1 MTVPKSPPTAHSDDE
16 LLRLMRAGDESA
28 FLALYR
34 RWQGGIYRFAL
45 RMSGSEALAE
55 DVTQEVFMA
64 LMRDCSRFD
73 AARGSL
79 GSYLY
84 GVARNQVL
92 RRLERDRPYLP
103 LDVDGDDEG
112 AGALTHAGL
121 MIECDLLGDL
131 ARGETI
137 QAVRDAVF
145 ALPPHYRE
153 VVALCELGEM
163 NYADAAAAL
172 GCAIGTVRSRLHR
185 ARALLVEKLRG
196 VNQSSGQS
204 SGQSGGASGGVKQAE
219 TRGVTSARCGL

>member
-64 LMRDCSRFD
+64 LMRDGSRFD

-84 GVARNQVL
+84 GIARNHVL
-92 RRLERDRPYLP
+92 RRIERDRPYLP
-103 LDVDGDDEG
+103 IDGDEEG
-112 AGALTHAGL
+112 EGTLTPEGL
-121 MIECDLLGDL
+121 IIESDPLGDL

-185 ARALLVEKLRG
+185 ARALLVERLRG
-196 VNQSSGQS
+196 VRQGG
-204 SGQSGGASGGVKQAE
+204 GQSGGVNQAE

>member
-1 MTVPKSPPTAHSDDE
+1 MALEQSPPTARTDEE
-16 LLRLMRAGDESA
+16 LLRLMQAGDESA
-28 FLALYR
+28 FLAIYR

-64 LMRDCSRFD
+64 LMRDGSRFD
-73 AARGSL
+73 ASRGAL

-84 GVARNQVL
+84 GIARNQVL
-92 RRLERDRPYLP
+92 RRIERERPYLP
-103 LDVDGDDEG
+103 IDADDEG
-112 AGALTHAGL
+112 EGEGTLTHEGL
-121 MIECDLLGDL
+121 ILRFDPLGDL

-137 QAVRDAVF
+137 QAVRDAVL

-153 VVALCELGEM
+153 VVALCELNEM

-196 VNQSSGQS
+196 ISQGDAAGQ
-204 SGQSGGASGGVKQAE
+204 QQP
-219 TRGVTSARCGL
+219 RGVTSARCGL